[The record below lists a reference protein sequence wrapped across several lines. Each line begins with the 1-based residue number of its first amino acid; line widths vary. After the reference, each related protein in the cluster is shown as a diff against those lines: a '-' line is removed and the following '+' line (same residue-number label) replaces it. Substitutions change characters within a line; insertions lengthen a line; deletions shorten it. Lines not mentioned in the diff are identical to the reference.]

1 MLCDAVAIG
10 TRAWNVGASRAERAQ
25 ASLGLVI
32 ERSRRYRLNP
42 HHTDE
47 ITRFV
52 RGTLG
57 CQCPDDVFQSIVI
70 GQERSSN
77 NGAPFT
83 RLLVGDRLLIYI
95 HETQPAGATTATVSR
110 LAQRGLTERD
120 AKQYNRFRLVIV
132 ADDPTE
138 FLTAARSSFASV
150 TGTDDRAHLHI
161 LATHQLP
168 HALRV
173 DLDGNRPD
181 IETAVIAPAELPP
194 WLRGDPIAEHLRS
207 LGRPVTKAAWL
218 ECAYGSSNEIVLEQD
233 KETRAWIRSHFP
245 ADPHDAVK

>member
-1 MLCDAVAIG
+1 MDPL
-10 TRAWNVGASRAERAQ
+10 
-25 ASLGLVI
+25 
-32 ERSRRYRLNP
+32 
-42 HHTDE
+42 HTDE

-70 GQERSSN
+70 GPQRTPD

-83 RLLVGDRLLIYI
+83 RLLVGNRLLIYI
-95 HETQPAGATTATVSR
+95 HEAQPAGATTATVSR

-138 FLTAARSSFASV
+138 LLPAARSSFASV
-150 TGTDDRAHLHI
+150 AGTDDRAHLHI
-161 LATHQLP
+161 LATDQLP

-173 DLDGNRPD
+173 DLDANRPD
-181 IETAVIAPAELPP
+181 LEAAGRAPAELPP

-207 LGRPVTKAAWL
+207 LGRPVTRAAWL
-218 ECAYGSSNEIVLEQD
+218 ECAYGSSNEVVLEQD
-233 KETRAWIRSHFP
+233 KEMRAWIRSHFP
-245 ADPHDAVK
+245 VDPDEAVK

>member
-1 MLCDAVAIG
+1 MDPL
-10 TRAWNVGASRAERAQ
+10 
-25 ASLGLVI
+25 
-32 ERSRRYRLNP
+32 
-42 HHTDE
+42 HTDE

-70 GQERSSN
+70 GPQRTPD

-83 RLLVGDRLLIYI
+83 RLLVGNRLLIYI
-95 HETQPAGATTATVSR
+95 HETRTAKATTAAVSK
-110 LAQRGLTERD
+110 LATQGRTERD
-120 AKQYNRFRLVIV
+120 DKQYNRFRLVIV

-138 FLTAARSSFASV
+138 LLPAARSSFASV
-150 TGTDDRAHLHI
+150 AGTDDRAHLHI
-161 LATHQLP
+161 LATDQLP

-173 DLDGNRPD
+173 DLDANRPD
-181 IETAVIAPAELPP
+181 LEAAGRAPAELPP

-207 LGRPVTKAAWL
+207 LGRPVTRAAWL
-218 ECAYGSSNEIVLEQD
+218 ECAYGSSNEVVLEQD

-245 ADPHDAVK
+245 VDPDEAVG